1 MRMPSREARYALR
14 ILYSLTRFYGRGPSA
29 IATILEGERIPVEL
43 FDEVFERLVA
53 GGIVERGA
61 DVCRLARPP
70 EYVSVGEV
78 IRIVD
83 GEAGD
88 CLGSGTGETNL
99 ILAKARDAASG
110 VLYGTT
116 LAEVL
121 QRMAAKESPH
131 TLSDK

>member
-1 MRMPSREARYALR
+1 MPSRQARYALR

-29 IATILEGERIPVEL
+29 IATILEEERIPAEL
-43 FDEVFERLVA
+43 FDAIFERLVA
-53 GGIVERGA
+53 GGVVERYVDG
-61 DVCRLARPP
+61 CGLARPP

-88 CLGSGTGETNL
+88 CPDSGTGETNL

-121 QRMAAKESPH
+121 ERMAVEESPH
-131 TLSDK
+131 ILSDK